1 MLLAQA
7 RPLTLDDAVKL
18 AMERNPDLRKQVL
31 LALSAE
37 QDRVIAGSAI
47 VRQLGFNASAAE
59 QGVNGVQY
67 FQGVPLP
74 GLGTSYGET
83 YSSSLKLTQLVFDGG
98 RWWNTLSASDLGL
111 QASEA
116 QVDEQRLQITY
127 LVEQRFYELV
137 RAPPQLLVPAAA
149 ARPSR
154 DQAHF
159 TQRPFEGGRSPQADG
174 DA

>member
-37 QDRVIAGSAI
+37 QDKLIARSAI
-47 VRQLGFNASAAE
+47 LPQLGFNASAAE
-59 QGVNGVQY
+59 QRVNGVQY

-74 GLGTSYGET
+74 GLGPSYGET
-83 YSSSLKLTQLVFDGG
+83 YSSSLKLSQLVFDGG
-98 RWWNTLSASDLGL
+98 RWWNSLSASDLGL
-111 QASEA
+111 EASAA

-137 RAPPQLLVPAAA
+137 RAQRQLLGLADAAGRIHA
-149 ARPSR
+149 
-154 DQAHF
+154 QAHF

>member
-37 QDRVIAGSAI
+37 QDKVIARSAI
-47 VRQLGFNASAAE
+47 LPQLGFNASAAE
-59 QGVNGVQY
+59 QRVNGVQY

-83 YSSSLKLTQLVFDGG
+83 YSSSLKLSQLVFDAG
-98 RWWNTLSASDLGL
+98 RWWNTLSPPHLGPPAT
-111 QASEA
+111 QPPPAA
-116 QVDEQRLQITY
+116 
-127 LVEQRFYELV
+127 QRF
-137 RAPPQLLVPAAA
+137 
-149 ARPSR
+149 
-154 DQAHF
+154 
-159 TQRPFEGGRSPQADG
+159 
-174 DA
+174 